1 VGQPWVASQLED
13 QRLGGGIAWA
23 AGELP
28 LLVVMVALLVQWARS
43 DDRDARRMDRRADAD
58 GDADLA
64 AYNAM
69 LKKMSGEP

>member
-1 VGQPWVASQLED
+1 
-13 QRLGGGIAWA
+13 
-23 AGELP
+23 
-28 LLVVMVALLVQWARS
+28 MVALLVQWARS

-69 LKKMSGEP
+69 LKKMSGER